1 MKPIKDKL
9 YWLYPKGTVPDS
21 VIDYTLQQL
30 KDKERLA
37 GRIGKG
43 KADDM
48 RKVEKIP
55 MDEFDPLSVML
66 YGYARKANDLVWN
79 YDLVGPCQFE
89 MLYYENQGDQYDFHV
104 DTLWFDNGLCRK
116 LTVLAFMNEDYEG
129 GDFLIK
135 TDDRETNIVKRD
147 TPKGGILVFP
157 TFLMHAVKPIV
168 SGKRISCVGW
178 ITGPMLK

>member
-1 MKPIKDKL
+1 MKPIKDQL
-9 YWLYPKGTVPDS
+9 YWLYPKDTVPHSLIED
-21 VIDYTLQQL
+21 TLKKL
-30 KDKERLA
+30 ESKERIA

-43 KADDM
+43 KQDDM

-55 MDEFDPLSVML
+55 MDEYDPLSVLL
-66 YGYARKANDLVWN
+66 YGYAVKANEAVWR
-79 YDLVGPCQFE
+79 YDLIGPCQFE

-116 LTVLAFMNEDYEG
+116 LTVLSFMNDDYEG
-129 GDFLIK
+129 GDFMIK
-135 TDDRETNIVKRD
+135 TDDRSSNIVKLD

>member
-9 YWLYPKGTVPDS
+9 YWLFPKDTVPNSLIQD
-21 VIDYTLQQL
+21 TLTQL
-30 KDKERLA
+30 QNKDKQA
-37 GRIGKG
+37 GRVGKG
-43 KADDM
+43 SSDEM
-48 RKVEKIP
+48 RQVQKVP
-55 MDEFDPLSVML
+55 MDEFDPLSVLL

-89 MLYYENQGDQYDFHV
+89 MLYYENQGDKYDFHV

-116 LTVLAFMNEDYEG
+116 LTVLSFMNEDYEG
-129 GDFLIK
+129 GDLMIK
-135 TDDRETNIVKRD
+135 TDDRETNIIKLD
-147 TPKGGILVFP
+147 TPKGGIVVFP
-157 TFLMHAVKPIV
+157 TFLMHAVKPIL

>member
-21 VIDYTLQQL
+21 IIDYTLNQL

-43 KADDM
+43 KDDEM
-48 RKVEKIP
+48 RKVQKVP

-116 LTVLAFMNEDYEG
+116 LTVLTFMNEDYEG
-129 GDFLIK
+129 GDFMIK
-135 TDDRETNIVKRD
+135 TDDRDSNIVKLD
-147 TPKGGILVFP
+147 KPKGGILVFP

>member
-1 MKPIKDKL
+1 MKPIKDQL
-9 YWLYPKGTVPDS
+9 YWLYPKDTVPHSLIED
-21 VIDYTLQQL
+21 TLQKLQS
-30 KDKERLA
+30 KERIA

-43 KADDM
+43 KQDDM

-55 MDEFDPLSVML
+55 MDEYDPLSVLL
-66 YGYARKANDLVWN
+66 YGYAVKANEAVWR
-79 YDLVGPCQFE
+79 YDLIGPCQFE

-116 LTVLAFMNEDYEG
+116 LTVLSFMNDDYEG
-129 GDFLIK
+129 GDFMIK
-135 TDDRETNIVKRD
+135 TDDRSSNIVKLD